1 MSNVIGGMSNE
12 MISLRI
18 RIAMIV
24 FEVLGR
30 SRGSLGFLN
39 VKVTR
44 NSRVNDQEECAQLE
58 MRDVMT

>member
-1 MSNVIGGMSNE
+1 MSNVIGGMINE

-44 NSRVNDQEECAQLE
+44 NSSVND
-58 MRDVMT
+58 